1 MSDSTPA
8 ATAAPNREAAGLAGA
23 SAEAEAHLRATGIDP
38 HRLAIFRLGRPTH
51 DYVHAVPHWARRMLA
66 GYALW
71 AVAAVVHRLHLPL
84 PEWTAAGLLLLTGL
98 VILNSACEVIVTAT
112 ERFAARLR
120 WDAYAAGTLGEILST
135 VPEFVVIGFLVP
147 VSPLTAFV
155 IALVTIYNNALAF
168 SLYSFFLPKD
178 QQGRF
183 LMPQPIT
190 DAGSQILIGGAA
202 IGFILGLVLLVFVAG
217 GHPKDSFEWYELV
230 VVALVLFAIFGVYLH
245 KLLKSYASEE
255 EVVQEALGLTGAEVA
270 RRKELVYQSV
280 EASTLPAIGGLFGV
294 GVVGA
299 FAGGERL
306 AAFAEE
312 AIGGLGLNP
321 VLAALVLAVFAGMSE
336 YVILWRAHRNRQ
348 YKIALANAFGGI
360 TQLMYLVV
368 PFTLLAIGVYQGF
381 INPGHAELPIGF
393 SVANLLLLLFLF
405 PTFFV
410 LVELLENDHTLDTL
424 DTAIMVAIFLLL
436 ILLLVVHGGH
446 SVT

>member
-1 MSDSTPA
+1 S
-8 ATAAPNREAAGLAGA
+8 GA
-23 SAEAEAHLRATGIDP
+23 CAEAEERLRATGIDP

-51 DYVHAVPHWARRMLA
+51 HLAHAVPHWARRMLA
-66 GYALW
+66 GYALRVVAW
-71 AVAAVVHRLHLPL
+71 VLHHLAVPL
-84 PEWTAAGLLLLTGL
+84 PEWAAAALSLLTGL
-98 VILNSACEVIVTAT
+98 VILNSACEVVVTAT

-135 VPEFVVIGFLVP
+135 IPEFVVIGFLVP

-155 IALVTIYNNALAF
+155 IALITIYNNALAF

-178 QQGRF
+178 QQGNY
-183 LMPQPIT
+183 LMPRPIT
-190 DAGSQILIGGAA
+190 DASTQILIGGAA
-202 IGFILGLVLLVFVAG
+202 IGFILGLVLLVFRASG
-217 GHPKDSFEWYELV
+217 SSKASFEWYELAAIAV
-230 VVALVLFAIFGVYLH
+230 LLFAIFAVYLH

-255 EVVQEALGLTGAEVA
+255 VVVQEALGLTPEEVE
-270 RRKELVYQSV
+270 RRRALVYQSV
-280 EASTLPAIGGLFGV
+280 EESSPTAIGGLFALGV
-294 GVVGA
+294 IGA
-299 FAGGERL
+299 FVGGERL

-312 AIGGLGLNP
+312 AIVVLGLNP
-321 VLAALVLAVFAGMSE
+321 VLAALILAAFAGMSE

-348 YKIALANAFGGI
+348 YRIALANAFGGI

-381 INPGHAELPIGF
+381 VNPAHAELPIQF

-410 LVELLENDHTLDTL
+410 LVELLEKDHTLDVL

-436 ILLLVVHGGH
+436 ILLLVVHGGN
-446 SVT
+446 SVAAVP